1 MSELENIEN
10 VEDLETIPTD
20 NTTEELQENVEQ
32 STGEVSGEVT
42 EPEDNSAE
50 IEAEQ
55 ERLRREQEERE
66 RAEEEARLKAE
77 EEAREQA
84 RIEHENMLKSF
95 PETTVFYRDLLENK
109 DGSKSLGMPMNVWQA
124 DKYGCLDK
132 HYDLSELTYVGT
144 ESCGIYYLKGHE
156 KPESTVE
163 ELKAKKLAEIS
174 AEAHKYSQY
183 ECGEMYLTSSVGYR
197 INADHKSQDNIRG
210 LIALGQPCAFKDF
223 DNVFH
228 ENTSIEDLN
237 VMLYECYANGA
248 LLYQQK
254 FEYEALV
261 ANAKSRE
268 ELYFDVVFDM
278 ADFSA
283 K

>member
-1 MSELENIEN
+1 MSEELENIEN
-10 VEDLETIPTD
+10 SEEVETIPTD
-20 NTTEELQENVEQ
+20 NTTEELQENVEE
-32 STGEVSGEVT
+32 TTEVIEV
-42 EPEDNSAE
+42 EDNSAE

-84 RIEHENMLKSF
+84 RIEHENFLKSF
-95 PETTVFYRDLLENK
+95 PDTTVFYRDLLENK

-156 KPESTVE
+156 KPESTIE
-163 ELKAKKLAEIS
+163 ELKVKKLAEIS

-183 ECGEMYLTSSVGYR
+183 ECEEMYLTSSKGFR
-197 INADHKSQDNIRG
+197 INADRKAQDNLKG
-210 LIALGQPCAFKDF
+210 LIGIGLTCKFKDY
-223 DNVFH
+223 DNEFH
-228 ENTSIEDLN
+228 PGITVEDLN
-237 VMLYECYANGA
+237 LMLLECYQNGA
-248 LLYQQK
+248 LMYQKK
-254 FEYEALV
+254 FEYEDRV

-278 ADFSA
+278 ADFSQS
-283 K
+283 